1 MTQSSLPNSAV
12 NDQPNYPDEGSRP
25 TFSQILRLILRQ
37 WYWFVI
43 FIAIFV
49 WLGCSIVK
57 YRPLG
62 RQTYYMQLS
71 SREPHEPTE
80 PTMQLGD
87 PIPKTSPW
95 APEYIASLLNTTT
108 AVLEA
113 GKRIDFQVD
122 YWVKTPFGMRDYY
135 NQTPIIV
142 RFGNLLPTDKLYC
155 IARLDDPVHPKEVTM
170 SAFSGVVQ
178 GQPLYEPYDV
188 VIPVGTTQ
196 ETPVGPITVTL
207 DDPAQHFPYHIDQ
220 QYTEIPITYTSL
232 VEARDIYETEMQVTM
247 KKADLPLSSV
257 MRVELLSGRSERRC
271 LSLLNAMYV
280 VTDSLGWVEQ
290 LTDEGHVD
298 SLGQFVGTV
307 PPTGLSPFRLVDKP
321 RELREIEPDL
331 FVIVGMGLLGFLIP
345 LLLLYIYW
353 AILGAIYYVC
363 ELPRLLR
370 SRLTLD
376 LQRRHKGKTLYP
388 HLEELCALVSPQG
401 EPRTIQLVTPSGT
414 KYHRQLA
421 SELQQALQQRG
432 ISCAVWYLD
441 LANQKKASKGS
452 NGVYHTTLTPGLI
465 GSSAFEQQLKQL
477 QTQHQLTI
485 IVPPALTKDPTAYLL
500 NSLEQSLYCIYRGST
515 RIGAIKR
522 VVHQLQNRQQLDRSH
537 IHTLW
542 VE

>member
-1 MTQSSLPNSAV
+1 MK
-12 NDQPNYPDEGSRP
+12 D
-25 TFSQILRLILRQ
+25 
-37 WYWFVI
+37 
-43 FIAIFV
+43 
-49 WLGCSIVK
+49 
-57 YRPLG
+57 
-62 RQTYYMQLS
+62 
-71 SREPHEPTE
+71 
-80 PTMQLGD
+80 GD
-87 PIPKTSPW
+87 I
-95 APEYIASLLNTTT
+95 
-108 AVLEA
+108 
-113 GKRIDFQVD
+113 
-122 YWVKTPFGMRDYY
+122 
-135 NQTPIIV
+135 
-142 RFGNLLPTDKLYC
+142 
-155 IARLDDPVHPKEVTM
+155 
-170 SAFSGVVQ
+170 
-178 GQPLYEPYDV
+178 
-188 VIPVGTTQ
+188 
-196 ETPVGPITVTL
+196 
-207 DDPAQHFPYHIDQ
+207 
-220 QYTEIPITYTSL
+220 
-232 VEARDIYETEMQVTM
+232 
-247 KKADLPLSSV
+247 PLSSV
-257 MRVELLSGRSERRC
+257 MRVELPSSRSERRC
-271 LSLLNAMYV
+271 LSLLNAMYI

-307 PPTGLSPFRLVDKP
+307 PPAGLSPFRLVDKP
-321 RELREIEPDL
+321 RVLTEIEPDL
-331 FVIVGMGLLGFLIP
+331 FVIVGMGLLGFLLP

-441 LANQKKASKGS
+441 LANQKKASEGS

-522 VVHQLQNRQQLDRSH
+522 VVHQLQIRQQLDRSH